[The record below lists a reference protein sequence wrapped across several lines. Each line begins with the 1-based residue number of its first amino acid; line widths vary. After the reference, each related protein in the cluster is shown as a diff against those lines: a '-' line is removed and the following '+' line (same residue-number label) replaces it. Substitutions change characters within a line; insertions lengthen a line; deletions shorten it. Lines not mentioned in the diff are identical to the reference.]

1 MRKGRVVM
9 SRVRQRR
16 GSAYTGPEVQNQEE
30 HALKAELL
38 RQIAARL
45 EAEGLTQTAAAE
57 RLGVSQPDVSRMLS
71 GNFRQFSV
79 ERLLRFLVLLGQDI
93 EIRVRPA
100 QSSRPTGA
108 RISVIAA

>member
-1 MRKGRVVM
+1 MRKGKVPMTRM
-9 SRVRQRR
+9 RQRT
-16 GSAYTGPEVQNQEE
+16 GNVYTGPGVQNPEE

-38 RQIAARL
+38 RQIAARI

-57 RLGVSQPDVSRMLS
+57 RLGISQPDVSRMLS

-79 ERLLRFLVLLGQDI
+79 ERLMRFLVTLGQEI

-100 QSSRPTGA
+100 QSSPSKGA
-108 RISVIAA
+108 RITVIAA

>member
-1 MRKGRVVM
+1 MARM
-9 SRVRQRR
+9 RQRTSNVFTR
-16 GSAYTGPEVQNQEE
+16 PAVQNPDE

-45 EAEGLTQTAAAE
+45 EAEGLTQAAAAE
-57 RLGVSQPDVSRMLS
+57 RLGISQPDVSRMLS

-79 ERLLRFLVLLGQDI
+79 ERLMRFLVTLGQEI

-100 QSSRPTGA
+100 QTSRSKGA
-108 RISVIAA
+108 RITVTAA

>member
-1 MRKGRVVM
+1 MRKGKVPMTRM
-9 SRVRQRR
+9 RQRS
-16 GSAYTGPEVQNQEE
+16 GNVYTGPGVQNPEE

-57 RLGVSQPDVSRMLS
+57 RLGISQPDVSRMLS

-79 ERLLRFLVLLGQDI
+79 ERLLRFLVTLEQDI
-93 EIRVRPA
+93 DIRVRPA
-100 QSSRPTGA
+100 QTSRSKGA
-108 RISVIAA
+108 LTVIAA

>member
-1 MRKGRVVM
+1 MTRM
-9 SRVRQRR
+9 RQRT
-16 GSAYTGPEVQNQEE
+16 GSVYTGAGVQTPGE

-57 RLGVSQPDVSRMLS
+57 RLGISQPDVSRMLS

-79 ERLLRFLVLLGQDI
+79 ERLMRFLVTLGQEI

-100 QSSRPTGA
+100 PTSRSKGA
-108 RISVIAA
+108 RITVIAA

>member
-1 MRKGRVVM
+1 MTRI
-9 SRVRQRR
+9 RQR
-16 GSAYTGPEVQNQEE
+16 SDNVYTGPEVQNAEE

-57 RLGVSQPDVSRMLS
+57 RLGISQPDVSRMLS

-79 ERLLRFLVLLGQDI
+79 ERLMRFLVTLGQDI

-100 QSSRPTGA
+100 QTSRSKGA
-108 RISVIAA
+108 RITVIAA